1 MREGLDLPEVA
12 LVIVLDADKEGF
24 LRSETSLIQTAGRA
38 ARHEKGSVIFFAD
51 VMTKSLTRTLH
62 VCQYRREK
70 QQAYNLE
77 HGITP
82 KGVSR
87 PLQESLRKE
96 KEEEEDLLAVS
107 EGVSKKEMKKLLREL
122 EKEMLSAVKKLEFEK
137 AALLRDQISFL
148 KEGGKQMKTAQAGGY
163 SGRKRYGKRKKY
175 GKKKP

>member
-1 MREGLDLPEVA
+1 
-12 LVIVLDADKEGF
+12 
-24 LRSETSLIQTAGRA
+24 
-38 ARHEKGSVIFFAD
+38 
-51 VMTKSLTRTLH
+51 
-62 VCQYRREK
+62 
-70 QQAYNLE
+70 
-77 HGITP
+77 
-82 KGVSR
+82 
-87 PLQESLRKE
+87 LQESLRKE

-107 EGVSKKEMKKLLREL
+107 EGVSKEEMKKLLREL